1 MQILLKAAA
10 IIRSAMT
17 SFEPKEGFPSPD
29 GINTREFQ
37 SEVPYIL
44 LVFVSW
50 LIDAKLFAKAQNEQ
64 TNELATIPSNIIL
77 GQQIP

>member
-17 SFEPKEGFPSPD
+17 SFEPKDGFPSLD
-29 GINTREFQ
+29 GITINTREFQ
-37 SEVPYIL
+37 SEVPHIL

-50 LIDAKLFAKAQNEQ
+50 LIDAKLFAK
-64 TNELATIPSNIIL
+64 I
-77 GQQIP
+77 